1 MDLNASP
8 SPEEDDQSYEGPID
22 VDFAQNEHVESS
34 VEIMRRE
41 REERRRKLKRE
52 QPDDGPRLHRQ
63 QQQQIM
69 NDHMDQSKI
78 RRYGRIKEPPQGWLD
93 CPGSGEPID
102 RIIPSKV
109 PLDETFNES
118 VPAGKRYSS
127 KQVVN
132 KQRKAGRDIGLVI
145 DLTNTTR
152 YYSPAEWTRQGTKHD
167 KIACKGRDAVPDNE
181 SVNKFVF
188 EVMAFLERQK
198 QSRNPKY
205 ILVHCTHGHNRTGF
219 MIVHY
224 LMRTQLSSVTEAI
237 NMFAQRRPPGI
248 YKNDYIQALYSF
260 YHEIPEHIECP
271 QTPEWKRPSDL
282 DLNGEANQDDDDGN
296 GELAPSPSH
305 ADDKVITNDDVLGDA
320 IPCDQQDSL
329 RSICFRLL
337 DLVPNGRV
345 NAQFPGSHP
354 VSLNSENLQ
363 ILRQRYYY
371 ATWKADGTRYM
382 MLITRNG
389 CFLIDR
395 NFCFRRV
402 QMRFPLRNPNEGF
415 HHYTLIDGEMIVD
428 TIPDLGLKRRY
439 LAYDLMA
446 LHSHSKIKLPFSNR
460 WKLLEDEIIHPRNH
474 DKGQFDS
481 GLKGSPSYKY
491 DMELFSV
498 RRKAFW
504 PLSAVNKILKE
515 FIPNLCHE
523 SDGLILQGWDDPYVT
538 RTHEGLL
545 KWKYPEMNSVDFLFE
560 IGSENRQLI
569 FLYERG
575 RKKLMDGARVVFPD
589 EVDPS
594 SISGKIVECF
604 WNKQEDCWSCMR
616 IRSDKST
623 PNDINTY
630 RKVMRSIT
638 DNITEDKLLEEIN
651 EIRSLPIRITKSC
664 YPTTNIGHK
673 PQASLSPFKAVTC
686 VSLASHLF
694 LPAPLYPLAD
704 LQCEPEFLTREAGDK
719 GARRQRTASSSR
731 PFARTAGDAAELLPP
746 ASVSVRAESKNKA
759 SGIMSGRDR
768 LPRHFTEDRRGY
780 PDIHVVEDRRGYS
793 DIRAVE
799 DRRGY
804 PDIRVV
810 EDRRGYP
817 GVRVVEDRRGYPN
830 IHGGPLV
837 RVAPHPHP
845 AILEEEIEM
854 QEVEYRRLMV
864 DHRALVDDQL
874 TLHQE
879 LQAGKDEI
887 RHLNMII
894 ADINAKKE
902 AYISELVDKR
912 RKLEAELRA
921 NESLRDEI
929 MQFRG
934 EIDRLLVD
942 RKELSAK
949 AASIMHELTR
959 KNSDKQQIP
968 MLKDE
973 IDGLRQELV
982 NARSAWELEQKG
994 NFELVEQR
1002 KAMEKSMV
1010 SMTQEIE
1017 QMRAELANFDGR
1029 PWGPGMFW
1037 EYFTSFI
1044 YLSYFFSTCEPFC
1057 HVMIVSGTHGR
1068 IGP

>member
-63 QQQQIM
+63 QQQIR
-69 NDHMDQSKI
+69 NDHMDQNKI

-224 LMRTQLSSVTEAI
+224 LMRTQLSSVTEAL

-320 IPCDQQDSL
+320 IPYDQQDSL
-329 RSICFRLL
+329 RNICFRLL

-428 TIPDLGLKRRY
+428 TIPDSGLKRRY

-589 EVDPS
+589 EVDLS

-651 EIRSLPIRITKSC
+651 EIRSLPM
-664 YPTTNIGHK
+664 
-673 PQASLSPFKAVTC
+673 SL
-686 VSLASHLF
+686 
-694 LPAPLYPLAD
+694 PLL
-704 LQCEPEFLTREAGDK
+704 
-719 GARRQRTASSSR
+719 SSSPR
-731 PFARTAGDAAELLPP
+731 RSTLL
-746 ASVSVRAESKNKA
+746 SCRSTNKA

-768 LPRHFTEDRRGY
+768 LPRHFIEDRRGY

-793 DIRAVE
+793 DIRVVE

-804 PDIRVV
+804 PDIR

-817 GVRVVEDRRGYPN
+817 GVRVIEDRRGYPN

-854 QEVEYRRLMV
+854 QEVEYRRLMA
-864 DHRALVDDQL
+864 DHRALVDDRL
-874 TLHQE
+874 ALHQE

-894 ADINAKKE
+894 ADISAKKE

-929 MQFRG
+929 MQFQG

-959 KNSDKQQIP
+959 KKSDKHQIP

-982 NARSAWELEQKG
+982 NARSACELEQKG

-1002 KAMEKSMV
+1002 KAMEKSMI

-1017 QMRAELANFDGR
+1017 QMRAELANFEGR
-1029 PWGPGMFW
+1029 PWGPVIC
-1037 EYFTSFI
+1037 ECCPLLRETNQSFR
-1044 YLSYFFSTCEPFC
+1044 L
-1057 HVMIVSGTHGR
+1057 
-1068 IGP
+1068 